1 MPVFQYSA
9 RSESG
14 ADSSGAVYAPNE
26 DILYQKLRRQG
37 LFLLRCHMPQGRSL
51 NNPHRLRI
59 APKQILSFTIHVSI
73 YQAAGIPLMQTL
85 SSLARE
91 NFGVKFQTMVDG
103 LITHISGGSTFSDAL
118 AQYPRIFD
126 KHYIQ
131 MVATGEIAG
140 QLDARMEELVQHLE
154 WQQEIRSQVRQSS
167 TYPLLMIGLLFGVV
181 LLLMT
186 FTLPKFAKLLLQFNT
201 ELPVPTRIV
210 IAVSNAFTNY
220 WYLFPLIPGIPYF
233 LFSALKRTPRGQL
246 NLDRLKLRIPIFGSL
261 YRKIAISQF
270 AHHFSCLQAAGID
283 TLPALRIVEGLI
295 GNRVICGVIQS
306 VSNGVEAGKSLSQ
319 QFSQSIEFPP
329 FVVQMLAAGEE
340 SGNLDATLKKVAQ
353 YYDREIP
360 AAVKKVFTLVE
371 PIVLVV
377 MGGLVAFIAL
387 SILLPIYEFGTSIN
401 K

>member
-9 RSESG
+9 RSETGIDHSG
-14 ADSSGAVYAPNE
+14 SIYASNE
-26 DILYQKLRRQG
+26 DVLYQKLRRQG
-37 LFLLRCHMPQGRSL
+37 LFLLRCHMPQGRFL

-59 APKQILSFTIHVSI
+59 TPKQTLSFTIHVST

-91 NFGVKFQTMVDG
+91 NFGVKFQTMVEG
-103 LITHISGGSTFSDAL
+103 LITQISGGSTFSDAL
-118 AQYPRIFD
+118 AQHPRIFD
-126 KHYIQ
+126 KHYVQ

-140 QLDARMEELVQHLE
+140 QLDVRMGELVQHLE

-186 FTLPKFAKLLLQFNT
+186 FTLPKFAKLLLQFHT

-220 WYLFPLIPGIPYF
+220 WYLLPLIPGIPYF
-233 LFSALKRTPRGQL
+233 LFSVINRTPRGQL

-283 TLPALRIVEGLI
+283 TLSALRIVEGLI
-295 GNRVICGVIQS
+295 SNRVISGVIQS
-306 VSNGVEAGKSLSQ
+306 VRDGVEAGKSLSQ
-319 QFSQSIEFPP
+319 EFAKNIEFPP

-340 SGNLDATLKKVAQ
+340 SGNLEATLKKVAQ

-360 AAVKKVFTLVE
+360 AAIKKVFTLME
-371 PIVLVV
+371 PIILVV

-387 SILLPIYEFGTSIN
+387 SILLPIYEFGASVN

>member
-1 MPVFQYSA
+1 
-9 RSESG
+9 
-14 ADSSGAVYAPNE
+14 
-26 DILYQKLRRQG
+26 
-37 LFLLRCHMPQGRSL
+37 
-51 NNPHRLRI
+51 
-59 APKQILSFTIHVSI
+59 
-73 YQAAGIPLMQTL
+73 
-85 SSLARE
+85 
-91 NFGVKFQTMVDG
+91 
-103 LITHISGGSTFSDAL
+103 
-118 AQYPRIFD
+118 
-126 KHYIQ
+126 

>member
-1 MPVFQYSA
+1 
-9 RSESG
+9 
-14 ADSSGAVYAPNE
+14 
-26 DILYQKLRRQG
+26 
-37 LFLLRCHMPQGRSL
+37 
-51 NNPHRLRI
+51 
-59 APKQILSFTIHVSI
+59 
-73 YQAAGIPLMQTL
+73 MQTL

-401 K
+401 Q